1 MKKLFLI
8 LLICILV
15 TATKAQFVP
24 QSLTFPGNGYYTWY
38 NDAVDSNTVWVGVD
52 NIQNHAGYSSYSNAI
67 KTSDG
72 GNTWQFFSI
81 PDTGT
86 VIISNVCALN
96 ANTCYYV
103 EYNGKGNIWKTENGG
118 LSWINKTIT
127 EYTGGWANFYH
138 AISADTGV
146 AGGDP
151 NGGYWEI
158 YLTANGG
165 NSWSRVSSSNIP
177 PILVGEYGS
186 SSAFS
191 AIGNYVWFVSNK
203 GRCYR
208 SINKGL
214 NWTFAQV
221 TGTGNNYNVCFVD
234 SLRGVFWQ
242 PYPVVKSNSTSYNT
256 YFVTN
261 DGGLTWTQQS
271 LAARYYIR
279 NFSRV
284 PGVNGGMIISAYD
297 NGGPT
302 TTDIL
307 YTPDFFNTLTII
319 QTGLSSDGESC
330 FYNNHSG
337 WLSGD
342 GNYNT
347 SIYKF
352 TGNLPVGVQKITG
365 ELSQMRVYPNP
376 SSAEAILKVSSTS
389 SASSGTIRIFDITG
403 KEMETRNFLSSV
415 PYIQLNAGNY
425 SNGIYIIQ
433 MTGDDGV
440 SSVCRWTVC
449 HK

>member
-1 MKKLFLI
+1 
-8 LLICILV
+8 
-15 TATKAQFVP
+15 
-24 QSLTFPGNGYYTWY
+24 
-38 NDAVDSNTVWVGVD
+38 
-52 NIQNHAGYSSYSNAI
+52 
-67 KTSDG
+67 
-72 GNTWQFFSI
+72 
-81 PDTGT
+81 
-86 VIISNVCALN
+86 
-96 ANTCYYV
+96 
-103 EYNGKGNIWKTENGG
+103 
-118 LSWINKTIT
+118 
-127 EYTGGWANFYH
+127 
-138 AISADTGV
+138 
-146 AGGDP
+146 
-151 NGGYWEI
+151 
-158 YLTANGG
+158 
-165 NSWSRVSSSNIP
+165 
-177 PILVGEYGS
+177 
-186 SSAFS
+186 
-191 AIGNYVWFVSNK
+191 
-203 GRCYR
+203 
-208 SINKGL
+208 
-214 NWTFAQV
+214 
-221 TGTGNNYNVCFVD
+221 
-234 SLRGVFWQ
+234 
-242 PYPVVKSNSTSYNT
+242 
-256 YFVTN
+256 VTN

>member
-1 MKKLFLI
+1 MKKL
-8 LLICILV
+8 LLLSALTV
-15 TATKAQFVP
+15 LFAGARAQFVP
-24 QSLTFPGNGYYTWY
+24 QSLTFPGTGYYSMY
-38 NDAVDSNTVWVGVD
+38 NNAIDSNTVWVGVD
-52 NIQNHAGYSSYSNAI
+52 YIANHAGYSSYSDAI
-67 KTSDG
+67 KTNDG
-72 GNTWQFFSI
+72 GNTWQFFPI

-138 AISADTGV
+138 AFSADTGV

-191 AIGNYVWFVSNK
+191 AMGNNVWFASNK

-208 SINKGL
+208 SVNKGL
-214 NWTFAQV
+214 NWTMTQV
-221 TGTGNNYNVCFVD
+221 TSMGNNFNVCFVD
-234 SLRGVFWQ
+234 TLRGVFWQ
-242 PYPVVKSNSTSYNT
+242 PYPVLKNSSTSYNI
-256 YFVTN
+256 YFVTT

-271 LAARYYIR
+271 LASRYYIR

-284 PGVNGGMIISAYD
+284 PNVNGGVVISVYD
-297 NGGPT
+297 NGSPT
-302 TTDIL
+302 SAAVL

-319 QTGLSSDGESC
+319 QTGLASTGESV
-330 FYNNHSG
+330 FLNNKSG
-337 WLSGD
+337 WLAGD
-342 GNYNT
+342 GNYN
-347 SIYKF
+347 SSLYKF
-352 TGNLPVGVQKITG
+352 IGYLPVGVSETAGNNPLLQVI
-365 ELSQMRVYPNP
+365 PNP
-376 SSAEAILKVSSTS
+376 SSAEAIIKVPSSFTGV
-389 SASSGTIRIFDITG
+389 AGTLRILDITG
-403 KEMETRNFLSSV
+403 KEMELRSIPSSAS
-415 PYIQLNAGNY
+415 YLQLDAGKY

-433 MTGDDGV
+433 LTSDSGA
-440 SSVCRWTVC
+440 SAVCRWTVC
-449 HK
+449 H